1 MSEFRQ
7 DPVTKQWVIIA
18 TERAKRPH
26 DFLRPPVQAS
36 LPSFKEDCPF
46 CPGNE
51 AMTPPETLA
60 YRTGGQPNGPGWW
73 IRAFPNKFAA
83 VSPMGSLTRQQEE
96 GLFRKM
102 DGVGQHEVIIETPQ
116 HNLFIPLMEDKQV
129 QEVILA
135 YRERYL
141 ALREDPRFKIIIIF
155 KNHGRAAG
163 TSLEHP
169 HSQLVA
175 MPIVPLTIRFR
186 FEKAAGH
193 YDDIGTCVYCDMLQ
207 EGLRV
212 KKRIVL
218 ETDRFV
224 VFHPFASRA
233 PFETWIIPKEHQAS
247 FGSIT
252 PEDAR
257 KFAKVLKIVLG
268 KFYRGLNNPD
278 YNYILQTAPI
288 KDEHE
293 DYFHWHLQILPRL
306 VTPAGFEL
314 GTGMFINTALP
325 EETAEFMKS
334 IPDAQ

>member
-26 DFLRPPVQAS
+26 DFLRPAAQVA
-36 LPSFKEDCPF
+36 LPPYKEDCPF

-51 AMTPPETLA
+51 SLTPPETLA
-60 YRTGGQPNGPGWW
+60 YRSGGRANGPGWW
-73 IRAFPNKFAA
+73 VRAFPNKFSA
-83 VSPMGSLTRQQEE
+83 VSPTGSLSRQEE
-96 GLFRKM
+96 GGLFRKM
-102 DGVGQHEVIIETPQ
+102 DGVGQHEVIIESPV
-116 HNLFIPLMEDKQV
+116 HNLPIPLMEDRQV
-129 QEVILA
+129 EEVVLA

-141 ALREDPRFKIIIIF
+141 SLREDPRFKIIILF

-175 MPIVPLTIRFR
+175 MPIVPLTIRYR

-193 YDDIGTCVYCDMLQ
+193 YDDSGTCVYCDVLQ
-207 EGLRV
+207 EALRLS
-212 KKRIVL
+212 KRTVM
-218 ETDRFV
+218 ETDHFV
-224 VFHPFASRA
+224 VIHPFASRA

-247 FGSIT
+247 FGSISLKT
-252 PEDAR
+252 
-257 KFAKVLKIVLG
+257 AKQFSKTLKIILG

-278 YNYILQTAPI
+278 YNYIIHTAPI

-314 GTGMFINTALP
+314 GTGMFINAALP
-325 EETAEFMKS
+325 EETSAFMRD
-334 IPDAQ
+334 IPDA